1 MMLEEIL
8 LNAGV
13 KKKKKKKACDLY
25 IENIDDVLEN
35 SNAEGAE
42 GILEVVEFL
51 KKNHK
56 ELFN

>member
-1 MMLEEIL
+1 M
-8 LNAGV
+8 
-13 KKKKKKKACDLY
+13 KKDALQKACDLY